1 MRVMRRALVVVLA
14 ALIGVGSA
22 GATASAKPGAKAKP
36 AAKAKAKAKPAAKA
50 KGKAKPAATATATH
64 DAPRGRATRG
74 RRVRP
79 DDATA
84 HARVSIGQARE
95 GASDAWRRARDSEL
109 SLDERTAKRIEAILR
124 GPLRAGTT
132 ALYVVD
138 ADTGRELFSVH
149 PDDPLN
155 PASNVKLIST
165 ATALEAL
172 GPDHRYQTRL
182 YGPVPDADGS
192 LAGDVYLYGSYDP
205 TLGPDDLEDLART
218 IAARGITRIDGG
230 IVVGP
235 EANRDAIFRA
245 KIKVTVTATE
255 PGLAPTVEV
264 DPPTAFTALTIDA
277 TTARGKRGAVT
288 LASKPSTDGDQARLA
303 VTIKGTLGR
312 GKTQTLA
319 IWPTD
324 RGAYTAEVFRAAL
337 ARAGVAV
344 SGGVRTEG
352 FDVFAMDAATHG
364 WLPVELGTHQSEPL
378 AAIVAQVNKRSIN
391 WLADRVVMTAAAAR
405 IGAVPSMTAGV
416 DAMYR
421 WLGARAGVA
430 RDAAVIDTGS
440 GLSYKTELSA
450 RQIVE
455 VLRAGAGVLPSAPT
469 DDTARAC
476 HAAYLASLSVAG
488 VDGTLRGRFHNA
500 MRGKLTAKTG
510 TLSNVI
516 ALSGFLE
523 AAPGQ
528 HLAFALITNGNRK
541 GDHHAIRVAH
551 EQVVGLLYDYATAI
565 AKTAPETAPV
575 AAPTTVAAPA
585 PVAAPTEATD
595 DEADDEAAPAAQP
608 SAE

>member
-1 MRVMRRALVVVLA
+1 MIRRALVVVLA
-14 ALIGVGSA
+14 ALIGVGSL
-22 GATASAKPGAKAKP
+22 GATASDAAARP
-36 AAKAKAKAKPAAKA
+36 AAKAKAKAKATAKA
-50 KGKAKPAATATATH
+50 TAKVHGKPKATAE
-64 DAPRGRATRG
+64 RGRATRG
-74 RRVRP
+74 RRARP

-84 HARVSIGQARE
+84 HARVSIGQPRDGGRSE
-95 GASDAWRRARDSEL
+95 AWRRAKDSAL

-155 PASNVKLIST
+155 PASNVKLVST

-172 GPDHRYQTRL
+172 GPAHRYQTRL
-182 YGPVPDADGS
+182 LGPVPDADGTV
-192 LAGDVYLYGSYDP
+192 AGDVYLYGSYDP
-205 TLGPDDLEDLART
+205 TLGPGDLEDLART

-230 IVVGP
+230 IVIGP
-235 EANRDAIFRA
+235 EANRDGIFRA
-245 KIKVTVTATE
+245 KIKVKVTATE
-255 PGLAPTVEV
+255 PGLAPMVEV
-264 DPPTAFTALTIDA
+264 EPPTAFTAIDVLA
-277 TTARGKRGAVT
+277 TTARGKRGAVAIT
-288 LASKPSTDGDQARLA
+288 SRPSLDGDQARLA
-303 VTIKGTLGR
+303 ITIKGTLGR

-319 IWPTD
+319 VWPTE
-324 RGAYTAEVFRAAL
+324 RGAYSAEVLRAAL
-337 ARAGVAV
+337 TRAGVTVA
-344 SGGVRTEG
+344 GGVRTES
-352 FDVFAMDAATHG
+352 FDAFALGAATQG

-391 WLADRVVMTAAAAR
+391 WLADRVLMTAASAR
-405 IGAVPSMTAGV
+405 RGAVPSMTAGV

-430 RDAAVIDTGS
+430 RDQAVIDTGS

-450 RQIVE
+450 RQVVE
-455 VLRAGAGVLPSAPT
+455 ILRAGAGVTPSAPT

-476 HAAYLASLSVAG
+476 HEAYRASLSVAG

-500 MRGKLTAKTG
+500 LRGKLSAKTG

-528 HLAFALITNGNRK
+528 HLAFALITNGNRR
-541 GDHHAIRVAH
+541 GDHRAIRVAH
-551 EQVVGLLYDYATAI
+551 DQVVGLLYDYAAAV
-565 AKTAPETAPV
+565 AKTAPTSAPSEAAPIAPV
-575 AAPTTVAAPA
+575 AAPGDDPG
-585 PVAAPTEATD
+585 D
-595 DEADDEAAPAAQP
+595 DEADDEGGPATLP
-608 SAE
+608 